1 MQNIFYNTIKCL
13 HRGIYKIQWELG
25 QGKEHLPGETGATAR
40 TKQPLSW
47 HLPMTRNLPCRPAG
61 KGKGTHRCTDTEAQ
75 QNFKGASEVSF
86 LEANGNGDSSR
97 VRLQLQDQ
105 SLLTILPIVFFF
117 FETDSSACLITCNRR
132 SAGEPCSHRA
142 YILRKR
148 QRINQSNTG
157 FRIPYRETG
166 YWK

>member
-1 MQNIFYNTIKCL
+1 
-13 HRGIYKIQWELG
+13 
-25 QGKEHLPGETGATAR
+25 
-40 TKQPLSW
+40 
-47 HLPMTRNLPCRPAG
+47 MTRNLPCRPAG

-105 SLLTILPIVFFF
+105 SLLTILPIFFFF

-132 SAGEPCSHRA
+132 SAGGALLSQSLHSTKETKNQPIKYRFQNSLQRNRVLEIKLHTVRGTD
-142 YILRKR
+142 KR
-148 QRINQSNTG
+148 LLNATGQR
-157 FRIPYRETG
+157 
-166 YWK
+166 